1 MDVIWAFKMILL
13 NKLRLLVHHIQQEQ
27 VLEMFQKVNL
37 KIVKL
42 TKKIVISGQIYGDL
56 QMQF

>member
-27 VLEMFQKVNL
+27 VLEVFQKVNL

-56 QMQF
+56 QI

>member
-1 MDVIWAFKMILL
+1 MYGIIWAFKMILL

-37 KIVKL
+37 KIGKL
-42 TKKIVISGQIYGDL
+42 TKKIVISEQIYGDL
-56 QMQF
+56 QM

>member
-1 MDVIWAFKMILL
+1 MDVIWALKMILL

-42 TKKIVISGQIYGDL
+42 TKKIVISEQIYGDL
-56 QMQF
+56 QM

>member
-42 TKKIVISGQIYGDL
+42 TKKIVISEQIYGDL
-56 QMQF
+56 QM

>member
-1 MDVIWAFKMILL
+1 MDVIWALKMILL

-27 VLEMFQKVNL
+27 VLEVFQKVN
-37 KIVKL
+37 IVKL

>member
-13 NKLRLLVHHIQQEQ
+13 NKLRLLVHHIQQEK

-42 TKKIVISGQIYGDL
+42 TKKIVISEQIYGDL
-56 QMQF
+56 QM

>member
-56 QMQF
+56 QM

>member
-13 NKLRLLVHHIQQEQ
+13 NKVHHIQQEQ
-27 VLEMFQKVNL
+27 VLEVFQKVNL